1 MLQTKYPKPDN
12 CRTCRGCNWS
22 GGKGF
27 VPPSGTGTNGV
38 LILGEAAGEHEA
50 QEGMGF
56 VGKAGLYLFQNLQ
69 RAGIYRDGF
78 KIDNVVHCQPP
89 NNKLAGESYEKE
101 VIEKCQPYLDATIR
115 EMQQTCK
122 ENNKAFTI
130 LALGKIPFKALMQS
144 TSPQE
149 RWHDRDIRWKYDYIG
164 YPFWHD
170 VYKAWVIPC
179 YHPSYMM
186 RGQTHLVPILQFCAT
201 RALEIAS
208 TGFKY
213 AEPDYILDPQATV
226 WEGWV
231 ERFLQYQSE
240 NPDVILSYDIETPMK
255 KGNDEEEVAKEDDDD
270 YTILRCSFSYI
281 PNEAISIPW
290 NQEYIPGLQKIFRD
304 AKVLCGWN
312 SQGYDRPRIE
322 AQMPVLGAELDG
334 MLMWH
339 VLNSALP
346 KGLGFVTPWYVHNTG
361 IWKWSSDAQPAFYNA
376 KDADMAL
383 QDVLGIKKDLINHG
397 LWDVFHKHVVEVH
410 KVFHYM
416 SEQGVTFDMEA
427 RQEAETRLNAEMIS
441 VEDRMEATIPKDV
454 RQYKIVQKKP
464 KDFTGYEPV
473 MKEFPTKLCSK
484 CGKVK
489 PPKAHFKSKILT
501 VCEACG
507 KKWTKL
513 HMKKCKGGEWS
524 GRIEPM
530 QAEQNPCVIATTI
543 EQILEK
549 EVWAK
554 PLEFKLSKKSLTTYQ
569 KSLTHQA
576 VRSRKENKVTFD
588 EKAILVLVKK
598 YPKDPLYPLILEH
611 RGVGKLLSTYVGVTQ
626 ANGRIRGGIPIGTDG
641 RVHTTFTSNPS
652 TLRSAS
658 QKPNLQNIPRPNGAD
673 PNDAANLIRNFF
685 KARPG
690 TILSARDFSGI
701 EAKLVGYFA
710 GDPDY
715 MRLCAIDVH
724 SFYTAH
730 AVSALDGRIK
740 SSDLPDLSW
749 DDAKLTEYLGY
760 IKKHFKADRNN
771 LYKHL
776 VHAANFGQK
785 EKGATEKIF
794 LETGVN
800 YPVATIKRVMDVYY
814 DLFPKIRKWHWNALL
829 QVEAEGYLK
838 NPFGYIHRFS
848 RPFDYEKLGTE
859 WKRTPG
865 MDANKIWAFLPQS
878 TAAGIIKEAML
889 RLYKDRFEEA
899 GQYLR
904 LLIHDELFS
913 EVPEDQVTQIDAIVQ
928 EEMERP
934 ILQMPLPDTYRQG
947 PHLIIGTEAKKG
959 PRWGQMK

>member
-1 MLQTKYPKPDN
+1 MNTKYPKPDQ
-12 CRTCRGCNWS
+12 CRGCTGCNWS
-22 GGKGF
+22 GGQGF
-27 VPPSGTGTNGV
+27 VPPSGTGENGV

-78 KIDNVVHCQPP
+78 KIDNVVHCRPP
-89 NNKLAGESYEKE
+89 NNKLAGESYEKA
-101 VIEKCQPYLDATIR
+101 VIDKCQPFLDATVK
-115 EMQQTCK
+115 EMHEVCRKNGKT
-122 ENNKAFTI
+122 FTI
-130 LALGKIPFKALMQS
+130 LALGRVPFKALMQS
-144 TSPQE
+144 VSPAE
-149 RWHDRDIRWKYDYIG
+149 RWHDKDVRWKYDYIG

-208 TGFKY
+208 NGFSY
-213 AEPDYILDPQATV
+213 AKPDYLLDPPSTV

-231 ERFLQYQSE
+231 KTFLTYQTE
-240 NPDVILSYDIETPMK
+240 HPDTILSYDIETPMK

-270 YTILRCSFSYI
+270 YTILRCSFSYK

-290 NQEYIPGLQKIFRD
+290 SADYLPGLQRIFKL
-304 AKVLCGWN
+304 ANLLCGWN

-339 VLNSALP
+339 VLNSSLP
-346 KGLGFVTPWYVHNTG
+346 KGLGFVTPWYVYNTG
-361 IWKWSSDAQPAFYNA
+361 IWKWASNATPALYNA

-383 QDVLGIKKDLINHG
+383 QNVLGIKKDLENHK

-416 SEQGVTFDMEA
+416 SEQGVLFDMEA
-427 RQEAETRLNAEMIS
+427 RQQAETRLTAAAIS
-441 VEDRMEATIPKDV
+441 VEERMEATIPKDV
-454 RQYKIVQKKP
+454 RQYKVFKKDP
-464 KDFTGYEPV
+464 KDVTGLVRVVGTRRVAVCPV
-473 MKEFPTKLCSK
+473 CTTEGVTAK
-484 CGKVK
+484 
-489 PPKAHFKSKILT
+489 HFKSI
-501 VCEACG
+501 G
-507 KKWTKL
+507 KKALKTGLPENSCINTK
-513 HMKKCKGGEWS
+513 
-524 GRIEPM
+524 
-530 QAEQNPCVIATTI
+530 AE
-543 EQILEK
+543 K
-549 EVWAK
+549 REVTSELWAK
-554 PLEFKLSKKSLTTYQ
+554 PLEFKLSKKSLTNYQ

-576 VRSRKENKVTFD
+576 IRSRKENKVTFD
-588 EKAILVLVKK
+588 EKAILQLVKK
-598 YPKDPLYPLILEH
+598 YSNDPLYPLILEH
-611 RGVGKLLSTYVGVTQ
+611 RSVGKLLSTYVGVTQ
-626 ANGRIRGGIPIGTDG
+626 PNGRIRGGISIALDG

-658 QKPNLQNIPRPNGAD
+658 QKPNLQNIPRPNPND
-673 PNDAANLIRNFF
+673 PSDAANLIRNFF
-685 KARPG
+685 RAPEG

-749 DDAKLTEYLGY
+749 DDARLTSYLAY
-760 IKKHFKADRNN
+760 IKKNFKSDRNN

-794 LETGVN
+794 LETGIN

-848 RPFDYEKLGTE
+848 RPFDYEKQGVE
-859 WKRTPG
+859 WRRTPG
-865 MDANKIWAFLPQS
+865 MDANRVWAFLPQS
-878 TAAGIIKEAML
+878 TAAGIIKESML
-889 RLYKDRFEEA
+889 KLFTSRFEEA

-904 LLIHDELFS
+904 LLIHDELFL
-913 EVPEDQVTQIDAIVQ
+913 ECPESLVDQVDSIVQ

-934 ILQMPLPDTYRQG
+934 IIQMPLPEAYNMG
-947 PHLIIGTEAKKG
+947 SHLIIGTEGKRGKT
-959 PRWGQMK
+959 WGSMK